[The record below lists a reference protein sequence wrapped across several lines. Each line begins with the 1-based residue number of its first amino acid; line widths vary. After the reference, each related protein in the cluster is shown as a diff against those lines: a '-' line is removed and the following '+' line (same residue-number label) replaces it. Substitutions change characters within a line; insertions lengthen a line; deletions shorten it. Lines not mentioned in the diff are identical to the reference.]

1 MDGAFLVSAKSSL
14 VKDIYLL
21 ESSLVSPQ
29 RWMCTESPSLD
40 RDQVQCLHWHT
51 KPGRIDP
58 DLQNVMSSANLPTAR
73 FSHKRNEKGESK
85 LCGYNSISGA
95 AARDY
100 YGWLVHPGFLC
111 LPPRARSGGRRR
123 CSRLCCSLGGWE
135 SQAQQGHGWQQWGRD
150 RDVLARDQWSIRH
163 HMSLQ
168 TLKAKDSAKLN
179 ALITIWWGNS
189 QDTLFGERAGPSEG
203 DISKIC
209 SGQS

>member
-1 MDGAFLVSAKSSL
+1 MSPLTYQACPNRPRPAKCNELCSGQDFLTSPMKKVKVSFVRLQLNIWCNCKRYVFQQL
-14 VKDIYLL
+14 
-21 ESSLVSPQ
+21 
-29 RWMCTESPSLD
+29 WM
-40 RDQVQCLHWHT
+40 V
-51 KPGRIDP
+51 
-58 DLQNVMSSANLPTAR
+58 
-73 FSHKRNEKGESK
+73 
-85 LCGYNSISGA
+85 Y
-95 AARDY
+95 
-100 YGWLVHPGFLC
+100 PGFLGQQ
-111 LPPRARSGGRRR
+111 PRVRFAGRRR

-179 ALITIWWGNS
+179 ALITIWWGFS

>member
-1 MDGAFLVSAKSSL
+1 MIL
-14 VKDIYLL
+14 
-21 ESSLVSPQ
+21 PQ
-29 RWMCTESPSLD
+29 QWMCIEFPSLG

-51 KPGRIDP
+51 KPVRIDP
-58 DLQNVMSSANLPTAR
+58 DLQNVMSCAQGKI
-73 FSHKRNEKGESK
+73 FSQAKWKRWKWIVRLQLNIWCSCKRYAFNQ
-85 LCGYNSISGA
+85 LWMVY
-95 AARDY
+95 
-100 YGWLVHPGFLC
+100 PGFLC
-111 LPPRARSGGRRR
+111 QQPPVQFAGRRR

-150 RDVLARDQWSIRH
+150 RGVLARDQWSIGH

-203 DISKIC
+203 DISKNC